1 MDKVELGLRIR
12 VLRENKGMKQN
23 ALANKAG
30 VSPTYIYQL
39 ERGEKSPTVEYLE
52 YICDA
57 LGITLADFF
66 SDSPQ
71 SKVNYVDNL
80 SSEQLSLLNAFL
92 HSLND
97 IKY

>member
-1 MDKVELGLRIR
+1 MDKTELGLRIR
-12 VLRENKGMKQN
+12 TLRENKGMKQN

-52 YICDA
+52 YICEA

-71 SKVNYVDNL
+71 NKVNYVDNL

-92 HSLND
+92 HSIND
-97 IKY
+97 LKY